1 MVFMNARKRNKTI
14 IAFLV
19 GALSLGLLL
28 SVSMYWQ
35 GGSTTSTG
43 GTTVSGPLGQA
54 LQDFN
59 QGGSLMQQGK
69 AAEAQKKLNA
79 AKNGFEQVLKT
90 EPKNYQVLGD
100 LATTYFYLNNA
111 DKAIE
116 TVKKALEISPSFA
129 PARLNLGIYLAY
141 GKNNPTDA
149 ITELKKVQKG
159 DASYGRA
166 QQLISEIGQLQKTLP
181 PSSGSTLP
189 PNSGSTLP
197 PQNGGAPAQNGAPAQ
212 GETKSDPTTGKT
224 DIKEGD
230 TLPPNHPK
238 ID

>member
-1 MVFMNARKRNKTI
+1 MVFMNARKNNKTI
-14 IAFLV
+14 IAILV

-28 SVSMYWQ
+28 SVSLYFQ
-35 GGSTTSTG
+35 GGSTSAG
-43 GTTVSGPLGQA
+43 GNAVSGPLGQA

-59 QGGSLMQQGK
+59 QGGTLMQQGK
-69 AAEAQKKLNA
+69 TAEATKKLNA
-79 AKNGFEQVLKT
+79 AKTGFEEILKT
-90 EPKNYQVLGD
+90 DPKNFQVLGD

-116 TVKKALEISPSFA
+116 TVKKALEISPSFS

-141 GKNNPTDA
+141 GKNNPTEA
-149 ITELKKVQKG
+149 VNELKKIQKG
-159 DASYGRA
+159 DSNYGQA
-166 QQLISEIGQLQKTLP
+166 QQMISEIGQLQNTLP

-212 GETKSDPTTGKT
+212 GDTKADPTTGKT
-224 DIKEGD
+224 TINEGD
-230 TLPPNHPK
+230 PIPPNHPK
-238 ID
+238 VD